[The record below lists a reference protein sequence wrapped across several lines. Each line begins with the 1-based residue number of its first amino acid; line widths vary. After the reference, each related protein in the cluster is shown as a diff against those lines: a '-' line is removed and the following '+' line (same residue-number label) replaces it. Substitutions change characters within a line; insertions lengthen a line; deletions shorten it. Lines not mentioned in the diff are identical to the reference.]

1 MGADAASEL
10 SDLEAAADAHFQH
23 AIDPEAN
30 PDPDLSSGGEG
41 GDGSGSAGSVEP
53 EPTTSP
59 STDEWSWDDG
69 FKLTKDQARYY
80 AELESFLYANPAAA
94 EAIRNTLQTQQG
106 QQTQAT
112 TSPKEEKPAATF
124 PEIQIDEFTDPTV
137 RALYER
143 MQQQEQELAQ
153 LRESTTGITDYVSTQ
168 QQQTAESLMN
178 RATASFKEQH
188 SLTDDEMGR
197 LTEITARLQIL
208 PALMSPVDPISGQV
222 RKVDPLAAIEE
233 ALNTAYWQI
242 PEFRDRA
249 ISQTIEANNRDRQR
263 KQKLSSLQGSSGSV
277 PREAPIPTTEHE
289 RRQAMIA
296 EVAGLMGKDN

>member
-1 MGADAASEL
+1 MGAEAANPL
-10 SDLEAAADAHFQH
+10 DAAADAHFQH
-23 AIDPEAN
+23 AIAPEDN

-53 EPTTSP
+53 EPTTSIP
-59 STDEWSWDDG
+59 TPEEWAWEDG

-80 AELESFLYANPAAA
+80 AELEAYLYANPAAA
-94 EAIRNTLQTQQG
+94 ETIKKALTSQEP
-106 QQTQAT
+106 QAT
-112 TSPKEEKPAATF
+112 TPTQVEKPAATV
-124 PEIQIDEFTDPTV
+124 PDIQLDEFTDPTV
-137 RALYER
+137 KAIYEK
-143 MQQQEQELAQ
+143 MQEQEAELAR
-153 LRESTTGITDYVSTQ
+153 LRDSTSGITDYVTTQ

-178 RATASFKEQH
+178 RATSSFKEQH
-188 SLTDDEMGR
+188 SLTDEEMSR
-197 LTEITARLQIL
+197 LTEVTARLQIL
-208 PALMSPVDPISGQV
+208 PSLMNPVDPISGQV

-249 ISQTIEANNRDRQR
+249 ISQTIESQNRDRQR

-277 PREAPIPTTEHE
+277 PREAPVPSTEHE